1 VKRRYRIGFMMD
13 QIAGHVT
20 TYHNLRL
27 IAERDPDIEA
37 WWGEVSYYREGGG
50 IERFRERFARFVPT
64 YVSGVARGVVDQRR
78 ALHSAPFDAIFTNT
92 SVALFARR
100 RLSSIPSMFDFDSTP
115 VQLDTM
121 AEYTPKPDPK
131 PIAAVKYRLMRR
143 LFEGVRVNQ
152 AWSRWASDSVIDDY
166 GIAPE
171 KVVINPPGVDLTFW
185 KPDTVERATRGTDGP
200 ARVLFVGGDFR
211 RKGGELLLEWHRST
225 APGTVEL
232 DIVTRADIAPRPG
245 VRVHTDIGPNSEALR
260 SLHHRADVF
269 VLPSLAECFGIATIE
284 AMGSGVP
291 VVASDVGGTAD
302 IIDDGV
308 NGFIVPAGSVTALGV
323 AITTILGMD
332 GRGRQMGLASRAIA
346 EQRFDLVANAELT
359 LRRLK
364 SLADREVVT

>member
-1 VKRRYRIGFMMD
+1 MMD
-13 QIAGHVT
+13 QVAGHVT
-20 TYHNLRL
+20 TYHNLRS

-37 WWGEVSYYREGGG
+37 WWGEVTYYREGGG

-64 YVSGVARGVVDQRR
+64 YVTGVARGVIDQRR
-78 ALHSAPFDAIFTNT
+78 ALRAAAFDAIFTNT

-100 RLSSIPSMFDFDSTP
+100 RLSSVPSMFDFDSTP

-131 PIAAVKYRLMRR
+131 PLAALKYRLMRR

-152 AWSRWASDSVIDDY
+152 AWSRWARDSVIADY

-171 KVVINPPGVDLTFW
+171 NVVINPPGVDLTFW
-185 KPDTVERATRGTDGP
+185 KPDTPDRERRTTDGP

-225 APGTVEL
+225 PPGAVEL
-232 DIVTRADIAPRPG
+232 DIVTRASVPSQAG
-245 VRVHTDIGPNSEALR
+245 VHVHSDIGPNSEALR
-260 SLHHRADVF
+260 SLHRRADVF

-284 AMGSGVP
+284 AMASGVP

-323 AITTILGMD
+323 AVSAILGTE
-332 GRGRQMGLASRAIA
+332 GRGRAMGIASRAIA

-359 LRRLK
+359 LHRLK
-364 SLADREVVT
+364 CLADGRSVT